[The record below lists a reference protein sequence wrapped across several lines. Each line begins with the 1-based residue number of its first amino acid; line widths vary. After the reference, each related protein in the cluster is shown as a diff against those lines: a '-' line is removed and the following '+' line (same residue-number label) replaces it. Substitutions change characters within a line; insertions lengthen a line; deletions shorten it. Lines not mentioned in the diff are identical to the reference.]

1 MSDGPQVS
9 HLIARSDEQYC
20 KVQPQHEIY
29 PYNDPGATHHNQAGA
44 MYRDDTILGLR
55 KRNFWILI
63 AILSVVVCATIG
75 GSVGGSLAVRN
86 AR

>member
-1 MSDGPQVS
+1 
-9 HLIARSDEQYC
+9 
-20 KVQPQHEIY
+20 VQPQHEIY
-29 PYNDPGATHHNQAGA
+29 PYNDAGTTYHNQVGA

-55 KRNFWILI
+55 KRNFWIFI